1 MVFGVP
7 SRICLRGCQIGL
19 CYIRKIV
26 QITLGEIMGLFEKYT
41 KAWNEKDIS
50 AFLECHHD
58 DYELVIH
65 STGEVKKMD
74 DIDWDQMMEWMVA
87 ANVEKHRCIYEN
99 DDIIVEHQIIG
110 YGSGDREA
118 LMLVHQLKDG
128 LMWRTESGATP
139 LPTIRDSS

>member
-1 MVFGVP
+1 M
-7 SRICLRGCQIGL
+7 S
-19 CYIRKIV
+19 
-26 QITLGEIMGLFEKYT
+26 LFEKYT

-50 AFLECHHD
+50 AFVECHHD
-58 DYELVIH
+58 DYEFVIH
-65 STGEVKKMD
+65 STGEVRKME

-99 DDIIVEHQIIG
+99 DDIIVEHQIIS

-128 LMWRTESGATP
+128 LMWRTESAATP
-139 LPTIRDSS
+139 CPTKS